1 MALALKDGSLSLLL
15 SLKGKVQEKWGEFIF
30 VFWPT
35 VVANLAVLL
44 WDALFLKT
52 ELLSSVNFKFER
64 DLRVTLDSITPF

>member
-15 SLKGKVQEKWGEFIF
+15 SLKGKVQEKWGECIF

-64 DLRVTLDSITPF
+64 NLRVTLDSITPF

>member
-15 SLKGKVQEKWGEFIF
+15 SLKSKVQEKWDEFIS

-44 WDALFLKT
+44 WDVLF
-52 ELLSSVNFKFER
+52 
-64 DLRVTLDSITPF
+64 